1 MKISNYNDHFMFVTF
16 AFSDEHVL
24 RSRGCDKTPD
34 VKLEVPVAVNGRVI
48 NWIESKVSKNKIYR
62 TFFAICPNQV

>member
-1 MKISNYNDHFMFVTF
+1 MKIRNYNDHFMFVTF

-48 NWIESKVSKNKIYR
+48 NWIESKVS
-62 TFFAICPNQV
+62 